1 MIDIIIPLYNSKKT
15 LFKTLLSINIQT
27 IKDKVIVYLIDDDS
41 DEDYDDI
48 VDLFKGKLKIKLS
61 KLDSNSGPGYAR
73 QYGLEHS
80 KSKYVM
86 FVDSDDV
93 LHNMFSLERILD
105 VIEKGNYD
113 IVTSYMTEIIPDRV
127 YEYEGS
133 IDTLHSKIYKREF
146 IEKNNIFFPNLYN
159 SEDLA
164 FNNLFMTSN
173 PKIGHCESFVYSYV
187 RRENSLSTKND
198 YYKNVHI
205 KKYMES
211 LIWVIDTA
219 KKQKK
224 DKEEIAK
231 VIVLSTSYLYYY
243 FCNNMDDKSIKYVY
257 KIMDYYDDYEKCLSK
272 EVKTGLIEFWV
283 QGITNIQLEMS
294 YYDFLEI
301 LKNRNLAKA
310 ER

>member
-15 LFKTLLSINIQT
+15 LFKTLLSISMQT

-93 LHNMFSLERILD
+93 LHNMFSLEKILD

-133 IDTLHSKIYKREF
+133 IDTLHSKIYKRE
-146 IEKNNIFFPNLYN
+146 
-159 SEDLA
+159 

-224 DKEEIAK
+224 DKEKIAK
-231 VIVLSTSYLYYY
+231 EIVLSTSYLYYY

-272 EVKTGLIEFWV
+272 ETKTQLIEFWV

-301 LKNRNLAKA
+301 LRNRNLAKV
-310 ER
+310 